1 MEYVF
6 CCPLPHT
13 PTPENYQTNLL
24 LDYYDRSHEDKSLP
38 FFGGDDTIREIL
50 GTTPHLKA
58 SKDEI
63 RAFFEATADEN
74 ARISYIKRIFNNDY
88 TEVILRDGRR
98 VGYKTYQN
106 VLQLWEG
113 SFLSRTAQ
121 SFYDWGV
128 IAQHFE
134 AMRLLGELQDTMKP
148 LPSIDG
154 QLSLM
159 TAEAEERKPS
169 AFTFSQEIIDAVL
182 TRGSGISEGKMR
194 IYEQFQKSLSAKEN
208 ADFLKN
214 EYGWGGAYPV
224 IVGAGI
230 DEQHDGTMTKKKQ
243 VGVRFDS
250 NRTRLKT
257 GETQRPNGTYAY
269 RWSTPDGKRHSI
281 YAPTLEKLR
290 EQEEQIIVDK
300 HDGIRSDVK
309 SITVNEMFDLWCQ
322 LKRGIKD
329 STFKNY
335 IYMYELFVKPSF
347 GKNRLVQVKKS
358 DVRKFYNS
366 LADGKVLKIATI
378 DNVHNVLHQV
388 FQVAVDD
395 GMIRQNPTDNML
407 KELKLSHGFEREKKE
422 ALTVAQQKLFFDYML
437 SHPKDTHWY
446 PVFYVMANTGMRVGE
461 ITGLRWSD
469 IDLKKGIIR
478 VNHTLVYYN
487 HRDEKGCYFSIN
499 TPKTKAGEREIPMTE
514 GVKQAF
520 LMEREFQSQAEISSK
535 SRVDGYD
542 DFIFVNRYGDVQN
555 QGNLNKALR
564 RMMRDCNDE
573 ILEKYG
579 ADSDPVLLPQFS
591 CHILRHTFATR
602 LCESGANLKF
612 IQSILGHADVSTTMN
627 IYVDVTD
634 ALKKK
639 EITAFDDYMTTKLE
653 T

>member
-1 MEYVF
+1 MISTSSNKIDEIVVPDEIETYVSMPS
-6 CCPLPHT
+6 C
-13 PTPENYQTNLL
+13 LL
-24 LDYYDRSHEDKSLP
+24 QGCSNDLIIFRAVGGNHFTHYGIYEGMFLIFDVSKDFKDGRLSCYLNNS
-38 FFGGDDTIREIL
+38 GDDC
-50 GTTPHLKA
+50 P
-58 SKDEI
+58 
-63 RAFFEATADEN
+63 
-74 ARISYIKRIFNNDY
+74 
-88 TEVILRDGRR
+88 
-98 VGYKTYQN
+98 
-106 VLQLWEG
+106 
-113 SFLSRTAQ
+113 
-121 SFYDWGV
+121 
-128 IAQHFE
+128 
-134 AMRLLGELQDTMKP
+134 
-148 LPSIDG
+148 
-154 QLSLM
+154 
-159 TAEAEERKPS
+159 
-169 AFTFSQEIIDAVL
+169 
-182 TRGSGISEGKMR
+182 
-194 IYEQFQKSLSAKEN
+194 
-208 ADFLKN
+208 
-214 EYGWGGAYPV
+214 
-224 IVGAGI
+224 
-230 DEQHDGTMTKKKQ
+230 
-243 VGVRFDS
+243 
-250 NRTRLKT
+250 
-257 GETQRPNGTYAY
+257 
-269 RWSTPDGKRHSI
+269 
-281 YAPTLEKLR
+281 
-290 EQEEQIIVDK
+290 
-300 HDGIRSDVK
+300 
-309 SITVNEMFDLWCQ
+309 
-322 LKRGIKD
+322 
-329 STFKNY
+329 
-335 IYMYELFVKPSF
+335 
-347 GKNRLVQVKKS
+347 
-358 DVRKFYNS
+358 
-366 LADGKVLKIATI
+366 
-378 DNVHNVLHQV
+378 
-388 FQVAVDD
+388 
-395 GMIRQNPTDNML
+395 
-407 KELKLSHGFEREKKE
+407 
-422 ALTVAQQKLFFDYML
+422 ML

-579 ADSDPVLLPQFS
+579 VDSDPVLLPQFS

>member
-1 MEYVF
+1 MRYLVKVKGCSFVEAVETLMGKAAVM
-6 CCPLPHT
+6 PSTTVKPKQKT
-13 PTPENYQTNLL
+13 EPKVLL
-24 LDYYDRSHEDKSLP
+24 LPDKSASTERITEYL
-38 FFGGDDTIREIL
+38 FGR
-50 GTTPHLKA
+50 
-58 SKDEI
+58 
-63 RAFFEATADEN
+63 
-74 ARISYIKRIFNNDY
+74 
-88 TEVILRDGRR
+88 
-98 VGYKTYQN
+98 
-106 VLQLWEG
+106 
-113 SFLSRTAQ
+113 
-121 SFYDWGV
+121 
-128 IAQHFE
+128 
-134 AMRLLGELQDTMKP
+134 
-148 LPSIDG
+148 
-154 QLSLM
+154 
-159 TAEAEERKPS
+159 
-169 AFTFSQEIIDAVL
+169 
-182 TRGSGISEGKMR
+182 
-194 IYEQFQKSLSAKEN
+194 
-208 ADFLKN
+208 
-214 EYGWGGAYPV
+214 
-224 IVGAGI
+224 GI
-230 DEQHDGTMTKKKQ
+230 D
-243 VGVRFDS
+243 
-250 NRTRLKT
+250 
-257 GETQRPNGTYAY
+257 Y
-269 RWSTPDGKRHSI
+269 SI
-281 YAPTLEKLR
+281 IQYC
-290 EQEEQIIVDK
+290 I
-300 HDGIRSDVK
+300 
-309 SITVNEMFDLWCQ
+309 
-322 LKRGIKD
+322 
-329 STFKNY
+329 
-335 IYMYELFVKPSF
+335 
-347 GKNRLVQVKKS
+347 
-358 DVRKFYNS
+358 
-366 LADGKVLKIATI
+366 
-378 DNVHNVLHQV
+378 
-388 FQVAVDD
+388 
-395 GMIRQNPTDNML
+395 
-407 KELKLSHGFEREKKE
+407 
-422 ALTVAQQKLFFDYML
+422 ML

-579 ADSDPVLLPQFS
+579 VDSDPVLLPQFS

>member
-1 MEYVF
+1 MELLYSNILPVGIEEGQTTISDAIKSEFEKSDMVEIAVGYV
-6 CCPLPHT
+6 
-13 PTPENYQTNLL
+13 
-24 LDYYDRSHEDKSLP
+24 S
-38 FFGGDDTIREIL
+38 
-50 GTTPHLKA
+50 KA
-58 SKDEI
+58 SLEELDNLVSSSNITYVCLIMGMYYIEGMPEGSYHTAMQLNEKWRQLGIGEI
-63 RAFFEATADEN
+63 RVT
-74 ARISYIKRIFNNDY
+74 R
-88 TEVILRDGRR
+88 
-98 VGYKTYQN
+98 
-106 VLQLWEG
+106 
-113 SFLSRTAQ
+113 SFKYHGKLY
-121 SFYDWGV
+121 SFYKDGAIRSAIIGSANLGV
-128 IAQHFE
+128 MKLE
-134 AMRLLGELQDTMKP
+134 ANNLRQYEV
-148 LPSIDG
+148 
-154 QLSLM
+154 
-159 TAEAEERKPS
+159 S
-169 AFTFSQEIIDAVL
+169 AIT
-182 TRGSGISEGKMR
+182 
-194 IYEQFQKSLSAKEN
+194 
-208 ADFLKN
+208 
-214 EYGWGGAYPV
+214 
-224 IVGAGI
+224 
-230 DEQHDGTMTKKKQ
+230 
-243 VGVRFDS
+243 
-250 NRTRLKT
+250 
-257 GETQRPNGTYAY
+257 
-269 RWSTPDGKRHSI
+269 

-395 GMIRQNPTDNML
+395 GMIRQNPTDKML

>member
-1 MEYVF
+1 MAA
-6 CCPLPHT
+6 PI
-13 PTPENYQTNLL
+13 LL
-24 LDYYDRSHEDKSLP
+24 CDTTGMSNDRWLECRMHGPKGDIPYTIGGSDVAAI
-38 FFGGDDTIREIL
+38 FGVSPW
-50 GTTPHLKA
+50 TTPL
-58 SKDEI
+58 ELWM
-63 RAFFEATADEN
+63 
-74 ARISYIKRIFNNDY
+74 IKKGRMKPRED
-88 TEVILRDGRR
+88 ILRVYIFSDSIYSSSKSSHSGLNAD
-98 VGYKTYQN
+98 YKAEEWYQ
-106 VLQLWEG
+106 
-113 SFLSRTAQ
+113 TAQ
-121 SFYDWGV
+121 STDDYIFLPAHFEEAGSSVNLVISIAKRLCSLQNNQKTVGV
-128 IAQHFE
+128 IRVDANYNGIKAVCDRINVSEGGALFIMDSNWNPVYQNS
-134 AMRLLGELQDTMKP
+134 ALPAAITNDDIRSAAASSGYSTRRLDRATY
-148 LPSIDG
+148 IVNV
-154 QLSLM
+154 
-159 TAEAEERKPS
+159 
-169 AFTFSQEIIDAVL
+169 EIIPSTNWRVIA
-182 TRGSGISEGKMR
+182 I
-194 IYEQFQKSLSAKEN
+194 N
-208 ADFLKN
+208 ARNQVVK
-214 EYGWGGAYPV
+214 GAN
-224 IVGAGI
+224 A
-230 DEQHDGTMTKKKQ
+230 
-243 VGVRFDS
+243 
-250 NRTRLKT
+250 
-257 GETQRPNGTYAY
+257 
-269 RWSTPDGKRHSI
+269 
-281 YAPTLEKLR
+281 TL
-290 EQEEQIIVDK
+290 I
-300 HDGIRSDVK
+300 
-309 SITVNEMFDLWCQ
+309 F
-322 LKRGIKD
+322 
-329 STFKNY
+329 
-335 IYMYELFVKPSF
+335 
-347 GKNRLVQVKKS
+347 
-358 DVRKFYNS
+358 
-366 LADGKVLKIATI
+366 
-378 DNVHNVLHQV
+378 
-388 FQVAVDD
+388 
-395 GMIRQNPTDNML
+395 NML
-407 KELKLSHGFEREKKE
+407 MAVGM
-422 ALTVAQQKLFFDYML
+422 AAFFDYML

-591 CHILRHTFATR
+591 CHILRHTLATR